1 MAVALDTNVFVYAHF
16 PEYTE
21 HEKVRLFLER
31 LVGSGE
37 TFHIGWQVFYEYVRV
52 VTHPKILNVPLTAKE
67 AVGGMQHYLKSAQ
80 CRVLTET
87 DSHND
92 ILQEVL
98 KYLPSAKG
106 NFIHDCHYAALL
118 KEHGVGEIVTTD
130 SDFKKFAFLKVM
142 NPVLD

>member
-16 PEYTE
+16 PEYAE

-31 LVGSGE
+31 FARSGE

-52 VTHPKILNVPLTAKE
+52 VTHPKILKAPLTAKE
-67 AVGGMQHYLKSAQ
+67 AVEGMQHYLNSTQ

-87 DSHND
+87 DSHHD
-92 ILQEVL
+92 ILREVL
-98 KYLPSAKG
+98 TYLPSARG

-118 KEHGVGEIVTTD
+118 KEHGVEEIVTTD
-130 SDFKKFAFLKVM
+130 SDFKKFDFLKVI
-142 NPVLD
+142 NPVLG